1 MSQFFNS
8 VKDVSKNYSK
18 YDKWEQEQADEK
30 ARKAWLAKNTEIPQD
45 KLDLTKQR
53 AETVIRATEIM
64 DARSEDNCENV
75 EQMVGILSSVPAM
88 GIVFAQEPLTRYA
101 EKTLT
106 KKDESLLKNLEEE
119 LSTLLRNNSIDDA
132 AIKSKES
139 KILELTKKISKK
151 KTSIRNYGMY
161 GVLGATFLTTIGF
174 ILWGNK
180 KQKEASRI
188 GRYQAKQDELKGL
201 ENFTVYTPEQIAKA
215 EEIASQI
222 PDEKERKD
230 FMKIIREMKE
240 MNRAKSGYRA
250 WNNKRDKQEIDKLKS
265 RNINGP
271 ELEEAKEYQEL
282 ITDTVKEINIKAEDY
297 SENLENAF
305 DTFGNLSFLLAA
317 PIGFGLNKLLL
328 ATKASPKVR
337 LLVSTMVPTLT
348 ALGISLKGTME
359 QKQASR
365 VGRYAAR
372 KELLENPELLM
383 HFSDEEMK
391 QAQNVKA
398 PTQKIG
404 FFKKLGQNFKF
415 LKTYFKDKKEYKEY
429 KETVQKQNEKM
440 QKAFAEIE
448 TTEAQKA
455 EAKKLQKNVFRAF
468 DEVDEMS
475 QRYSEDVEA
484 GTEIAKQVGSTVLSV
499 GSVAGTAALI
509 AGIVK
514 GKISL
519 AKPIKKLSGWV
530 FDKNSS
536 LKKGVDNLYEAFQKT
551 GKKSSNEFQ
560 EALIKGKMKDFLVK
574 SENVEIKKATDE
586 LVQEFVAITGKGM
599 AKVGVSGK
607 EVKIKDVLD
616 TLLKDHFKQTR
627 LAKWARNLTG
637 QGGKLY
643 IKKNMNKMLQAE
655 IDGAYLN
662 KKPLS
667 EDVIK
672 AKREELKKLQTE
684 MGLNFN
690 YENYK
695 TLINT
700 GIVASVPVLALMF
713 SIPYAF
719 NAWLTNIQKKAG
731 KIGIMRAM
739 EKIDDPRV
747 FAEEKES

>member
-8 VKDVSKNYSK
+8 VKDVSKNYGK
-18 YDKWEQEQADEK
+18 YDNWEQAQADEK

-75 EQMVGILSSVPAM
+75 EQMVGILSSIPVMALGIAEVPLL
-88 GIVFAQEPLTRYA
+88 EYA
-101 EKTLT
+101 EKKSKNNQELLNKLKDELKNNSFNEAT
-106 KKDESLLKNLEEE
+106 KKAKEAELKKLTSKAK
-119 LSTLLRNNSIDDA
+119 LSKGVA
-132 AIKSKES
+132 K
-139 KILELTKKISKK
+139 
-151 KTSIRNYGMY
+151 YGLY
-161 GVLGATFLTTIGF
+161 GILGATFLTAIGF

-201 ENFTVYTPEQIAKA
+201 ENFTVYTPEQIAQA

-240 MNRAKSGYRA
+240 MNRAKSGYRT
-250 WNNKRDKQEIDKLKS
+250 WNRSRDNEEIEKLKS
-265 RNINGP
+265 RNI
-271 ELEEAKEYQEL
+271 EATKLEEAKEYQEL

-305 DTFGNLSFLLAA
+305 DTFGTLSFLLAA
-317 PIGFGLNKLLL
+317 PIAFGLNKLLL

-337 LLVSTMVPTLT
+337 LMVSAIVPTLT

-391 QAQNVKA
+391 QAQDVKA
-398 PTQKIG
+398 PEQKRG
-404 FFKKLGQNFKF
+404 FFNKLGQNFKF
-415 LKTYFKDKKEYKEY
+415 LKTYFKDKKEFKEY
-429 KETVQKQNEKM
+429 KKTTQKQNEKL

-448 TTEAQKA
+448 TTDAQKA

-475 QRYSEDVEA
+475 QRYSEDIEA
-484 GTEIAKQVGSTVLSV
+484 GTEIAKQVGSTVLSA
-499 GSVAGTAALI
+499 GSIAGTAALI

-519 AKPIKKLSGWV
+519 AKPIKKLSSWV

-536 LKKGVDNLYEAFQKT
+536 LKKGVDKLYEAFQKT

-560 EALIKGKMKDFLVK
+560 EALIKGKMKDFLAK
-574 SENVEIKKATDE
+574 SENAEIKNATDE

-599 AKVGVSGK
+599 AEVGVSGK
-607 EVKIKDVLD
+607 DVKIKDVLD

-643 IKKNMNKMLQAE
+643 IKKQQNKFLQAE
-655 IDGAYLN
+655 IDEAYNN
-662 KKPLS
+662 KTPFS
-667 EDVIK
+667 DEVIK
-672 AKREELKKLQTE
+672 TKREALKKTQEE
-684 MGLNFN
+684 MGLKFN

-700 GIVASVPVLALMF
+700 GAVAAVPVLGAMF
-713 SIPYAF
+713 AVPYAF

-747 FAEEKES
+747 FVEEKES

>member
-8 VKDVSKNYSK
+8 VKDVSKNYGK
-18 YDKWEQEQADEK
+18 YDNWEQAQADEK

-75 EQMVGILSSVPAM
+75 EQMVGILSSIPVMALGIAEVPLL
-88 GIVFAQEPLTRYA
+88 EYA
-101 EKTLT
+101 EKKSKNNQELLNKLKDELKNNSFDEAT
-106 KKDESLLKNLEEE
+106 KKAKEAELKKLTSKAK
-119 LSTLLRNNSIDDA
+119 LSKGVA
-132 AIKSKES
+132 K
-139 KILELTKKISKK
+139 
-151 KTSIRNYGMY
+151 YGLY
-161 GVLGATFLTTIGF
+161 GILGATFLTAIGF

-201 ENFTVYTPEQIAKA
+201 ENFTVYTPEQIAQA

-250 WNNKRDKQEIDKLKS
+250 WNRSRDNEEIEKLKS
-265 RNINGP
+265 RNI
-271 ELEEAKEYQEL
+271 EATKLEEAKEYQEL

-305 DTFGNLSFLLAA
+305 DTFGTLSFLLAA
-317 PIGFGLNKLLL
+317 PIAFGLNKLLL

-337 LLVSTMVPTLT
+337 LMVSAIVPTLT

-391 QAQNVKA
+391 QAQDVKA
-398 PTQKIG
+398 PEQKRG
-404 FFKKLGQNFKF
+404 FFNKLGQNFKF
-415 LKTYFKDKKEYKEY
+415 LKTYFKDKKEFKEY
-429 KETVQKQNEKM
+429 KKITQKQNEKL

-448 TTEAQKA
+448 TTDAQKA

-475 QRYSEDVEA
+475 QRYSEDIEA
-484 GTEIAKQVGSTVLSV
+484 GTEIAKQVGSTVLSA
-499 GSVAGTAALI
+499 GSIAGTAALI

-519 AKPIKKLSGWV
+519 AKPIKKLSSWV

-536 LKKGVDNLYEAFQKT
+536 LKKGVDKLYEAFQKT

-560 EALIKGKMKDFLVK
+560 EALIKGKMKDFLAK
-574 SENVEIKKATDE
+574 SENVEIKNATDE
-586 LVQEFVAITGKGM
+586 LVQEFITITGKGM
-599 AKVGVSGK
+599 AEVGVSGK
-607 EVKIKDVLD
+607 DVKIKDVLD

-643 IKKNMNKMLQAE
+643 IKKQQNKFLQAE
-655 IDGAYLN
+655 IDEAYNN
-662 KKPLS
+662 KTPFS
-667 EDVIK
+667 DEVIK
-672 AKREELKKLQTE
+672 AKREALKQSQEEL
-684 MGLNFN
+684 GLKFN

-700 GIVASVPVLALMF
+700 GAVAAVPVLGAMF
-713 SIPYAF
+713 AVPYAF

>member
-1 MSQFFNS
+1 MKEAELKKLTSK
-8 VKDVSKNYSK
+8 VKLSKGVAK
-18 YDKWEQEQADEK
+18 YG
-30 ARKAWLAKNTEIPQD
+30 LY
-45 KLDLTKQR
+45 
-53 AETVIRATEIM
+53 
-64 DARSEDNCENV
+64 
-75 EQMVGILSSVPAM
+75 GI
-88 GIVFAQEPLTRYA
+88 
-101 EKTLT
+101 
-106 KKDESLLKNLEEE
+106 
-119 LSTLLRNNSIDDA
+119 
-132 AIKSKES
+132 
-139 KILELTKKISKK
+139 
-151 KTSIRNYGMY
+151 
-161 GVLGATFLTTIGF
+161 LGATFLTTIGF

-201 ENFTVYTPEQIAKA
+201 ENFTVYTPEQIAQA
-215 EEIASQI
+215 EEIASRI

-240 MNRAKSGYRA
+240 MNRAKDGYRA
-250 WNNKRDKQEIDKLKS
+250 WNKTRDKEEIEKLKS
-265 RNINGP
+265 RNIEP
-271 ELEEAKEYQEL
+271 AKLEEAKEYQEL

-305 DTFGNLSFLLAA
+305 DTFGTLSFLLAA

-328 ATKASPKVR
+328 AAKTSPKVR
-337 LLVSTMVPTLT
+337 LIVSTIVPTLT

-383 HFSDEEMK
+383 NFTDEEMK
-391 QAQNVKA
+391 KAQDVKA
-398 PTQKIG
+398 SEQKRG
-404 FFKKLGQNFKF
+404 FFNKLGQNFKF

-429 KETVQKQNEKM
+429 KKTTQKQNEKL

-475 QRYSEDVEA
+475 QQYSEDIEA
-484 GTEIAKQVGSTVLSV
+484 GTEIAKEVGSSILTV
-499 GSVAGTAALI
+499 GSMAGTAALVASI
-509 AGIVK
+509 MK
-514 GKISL
+514 GKLSL
-519 AKPIKKLSGWV
+519 AKPVKKLSGWV

-536 LKKGVDNLYEAFQKT
+536 LKKAVDNLYEAFNKT

-560 EALIKGKMKDFLVK
+560 KALIDGKMNDFLAK
-574 SENVEIKKATDE
+574 SENAEIKNATDE
-586 LVQEFVAITGKGM
+586 LVQEFITITGKGM
-599 AKVGVSGK
+599 AELETSGEKVKLK
-607 EVKIKDVLD
+607 EILD

-643 IKKNMNKMLQAE
+643 IKKQQNKFLQAE
-655 IDGAYLN
+655 IDEAYNN
-662 KKPLS
+662 KTPFS
-667 EDVIK
+667 DEVIK
-672 AKREELKKLQTE
+672 AKREALKQSQEE
-684 MGLNFN
+684 MGLKFN

-700 GIVASVPVLALMF
+700 GAVAALPVLGAMF
-713 SIPYAF
+713 AVPYAF

-747 FAEEKES
+747 FVEEKES